1 MFKVKNLFCFILFCI
16 LSACSSKYY
25 NQDENDFYTYL
36 YHDYNSYADYKRGN
50 YDWKGARI
58 FQSKAN
64 KIKNG
69 KEVLPIN
76 LPKKAEVSKFFPKK
90 DLKPIEDMRQR
101 MFLILKNEQ
110 AKKEFPEEVA
120 NLQFQHDCWVIEEQ
134 KYTKYS
140 QIARCKQGFIDTLA
154 YLEFKVLLVSEED
167 KGLLLKE
174 LDKDDIEVQVFV
186 KPKKYIIYFDFDSS
200 RITEDASRVIWE
212 FLDDIKKIE
221 KNYIINLKGH
231 ADRIG
236 NKKYNQNLSKR
247 RTETVKHYLV
257 KNGVDA
263 SKIKVKWDGELDPR
277 VITNNDFKEELN
289 RRVEITINF
298 ID

>member
-16 LSACSSKYY
+16 LSACSTKYY

-58 FQSKAN
+58 FQSKAD
-64 KIKNG
+64 KIKSG

-76 LPKKAEVSKFFPKK
+76 LPKKAEIEKFFPKK

-120 NLQFQHDCWVIEEQ
+120 NLQFYHDCWIVEEQ
-134 KYTKYS
+134 NYTKYS
-140 QIARCKQGFIDTLA
+140 QIARCKQGFVDTLA

-167 KGLLLKE
+167 KSLLLKE

-186 KPKKYIIYFDFDSS
+186 KPKKYVIYFDFDSS
-200 RITEDASRVIWE
+200 RITEDSSRVIWE
-212 FLDDIKKIE
+212 FLDDVKKIE
-221 KNYIINLKGH
+221 GNYIINVKGH

-289 RRVEITINF
+289 RRVEITIDF